1 MTKRPFERRA
11 STVQRF
17 AKEHDVH
24 PVTVYRWIK
33 TGELKALK
41 IGGRT
46 LVWLDSVPA
55 PEEPK

>member
-1 MTKRPFERRA
+1 MNEIAPITRRVTKDELVA
-11 STVQRF
+11 SLALGAMATL
-17 AKEHDVH
+17 
-24 PVTVYRWIK
+24 K